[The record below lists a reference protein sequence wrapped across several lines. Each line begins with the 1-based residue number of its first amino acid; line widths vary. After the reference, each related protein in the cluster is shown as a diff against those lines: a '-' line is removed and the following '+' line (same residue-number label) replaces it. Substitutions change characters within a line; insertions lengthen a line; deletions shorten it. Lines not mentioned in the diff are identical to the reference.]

1 MKNDYINIHINY
13 NDRRLVINDI
23 FKYSSVYRLK
33 REIQRKYNI
42 DITTQRI
49 HYNGRPLINTKPIN
63 HYNIN
68 KNTILLL
75 NKPKLLGGNKYLA
88 VAVCGMLFG
97 FFLFFQSFIF
107 TVFVFDRQ
115 KS

>member
-88 VAVCGMLFG
+88 GAVCGMLFG
-97 FFLFFQSFIF
+97 FFFFVIKRSLR
-107 TVFVFDRQ
+107 VSSER
-115 KS
+115 

>member
-49 HYNGRPLINTKPIN
+49 HYNGRTLINTRPIN

-75 NKPKLLGGNKYLA
+75 NKPKLLGGNRNKYIA
-88 VAVCGMLFG
+88 GAACGMFFG
-97 FFLFFQSFIF
+97 FIFFAIGFIPILI
-107 TVFVFDRQ
+107 RI
-115 KS
+115 